1 VVVVSK
7 KLYVLIVG
15 IDARRP
21 GREAVA
27 YGPFDTR
34 DAAEYAAMDY
44 YGTAIT
50 GASARD
56 AFLITELR
64 SATDADVRPKPRGD

>member
-1 VVVVSK
+1 MSDQPH
-7 KLYVLIVG
+7 VLIIRG
-15 IDARRP
+15 DSQARIP
-21 GREAVA
+21 TVT
-27 YGPFDTR
+27 YGPFETR
-34 DAAEYAAMDY
+34 LAAEYAAMDY

-64 SATDADVRPKPRGD
+64 SWDTVGRP